1 MAILKLQGVTLGF
14 GGPPVL
20 DGADLEIERGE
31 RLVLLGRNGTGK
43 SSLLGVIRG
52 VLEPDHGTVRF
63 ESGAVVGY
71 LEQRVPADLAGP
83 ALEVVL
89 AGHAGPVDERIRAR
103 ARSLLDRIGVAE
115 DARVEEQ
122 SAGLKRRVL
131 LARALVEEPDLL
143 LLDEPTN
150 HLDIDSIQ
158 WLEDFLRRHVRT
170 ILFVSHDRA
179 FLRGLATGIL
189 DLDRGQLTRYDADYE
204 RYMERKAHDMD
215 VEARSR
221 RQSDKRRAEEETWIR
236 RGVRE
241 RRKRNQGRVRRLMD
255 MRSEHAGRRDVAG
268 RVQMQ
273 ASSAA
278 PSGRLVVEAKGA
290 RFQWEGGPSIEG
302 LDATILRGD
311 RIGIIGPN
319 GSGKTT
325 LLRLLLGELEPNSG
339 TIRRGANL
347 QVGYFDQLH
356 AKLDEDATAA
366 ENVGEGNQTV
376 QVNGKERHV
385 VSYLGDFLFTSD
397 QARGGIRHF
406 SGGERNRLLL
416 ARLFSRPS
424 NVLVLDE
431 PTNDLDVETLEVLE
445 DLLADYEGTVLLVS
459 HDREL
464 LDHVATSTL
473 VLEGGG
479 RVGQYAGGYSDWQ
492 AQCTAAAPEASKPRK
507 GKGKRKRKGPPPSA
521 LSKEERSELRGLPA
535 RIEALEADQAALHAQ
550 MAEPSFF
557 QQGGEAIAEAK
568 TRLES
573 IETSIS
579 SAYERWEALEA
590 KQAGGFDP
598 GD

>member
-1 MAILKLQGVTLGF
+1 MAILKLQGVTLGY
-14 GGPPVL
+14 GGAPVL
-20 DGADLEIERGE
+20 DGVDLEVQRGD
-31 RLVLLGRNGTGK
+31 RLVLLGRNGAGK
-43 SSLLGVIRG
+43 STLLSVIRG
-52 VLEPDHGTVRF
+52 LLEPDHGSVQIDG
-63 ESGAVVGY
+63 GAGVGY

-83 ALEVVL
+83 ALDAVL
-89 AGHAGPVDERIRAR
+89 AGHPGPVDDRVTAH
-103 ARSLLDRIGVAE
+103 ARSLLSRVGVEE
-115 DARVEEQ
+115 DALLENQ
-122 SAGLKRRVL
+122 SAGRKRRVL
-131 LARALVEEPDLL
+131 LARALVESPDLL

-150 HLDIDSIQ
+150 HLDIDSID

-170 ILFVSHDRA
+170 FLFVSHDRA

-189 DLDRGQLTRYDADYE
+189 DLDRGTLTRYDADYE
-204 RYMERKAHDMD
+204 RYLERKAHDLD
-215 VEARSR
+215 VEARGR
-221 RQSDKRRAEEETWIR
+221 RQFDKKLAEEETWIR

-255 MRSEHAGRRDVAG
+255 MRDEHGGRRDRAG
-268 RVQMQ
+268 SVQMQ

-278 PSGRLVVEAKGA
+278 PSGRLVIEAKDVGFA
-290 RFQWEGGPSIEG
+290 WDGGPAIRD

-325 LLRLLLGELEPNSG
+325 LLRLLLGELAPQHG
-339 TIRRGANL
+339 TVRMGANL
-347 QVGYFDQLH
+347 EIGYFDQLH
-356 AKLDEDATAA
+356 ATLDEDATAVD
-366 ENVGEGNQTV
+366 NVGDGNQTV

-385 VSYLGDFLFTSD
+385 VSYLGDFLFTAE

-416 ARLFSRPS
+416 ARLFCRPS
-424 NVLVLDE
+424 NLLVLDE

-473 VLEGGG
+473 VLEGEG
-479 RVGQYAGGYSDWQ
+479 RVGQYAGGYSDWRRQ
-492 AQCTAAAPEASKPRK
+492 QPTPEVEARPK
-507 GKGKRKRKGPPPSA
+507 KGKRKRKGPKASP
-521 LSKEERSELRGLPA
+521 LSKDERKELRTLPE
-535 RIEALEADQAALHAQ
+535 RIEGLEADRTALHAL

-568 TRLES
+568 QRLEDLEGA
-573 IETSIS
+573 IQQ
-579 SAYERWEALEA
+579 AYARWEDLES
-590 KQAGGFDP
+590 QASGET
-598 GD
+598 